1 MAAYVLG
8 FMVMLM
14 LLGWHPQPELRP
26 KHGPPGGG
34 IEQVHIKLDA
44 TGAFIANR
52 WWGAIAGGA
61 EEQE

>member
-8 FMVMLM
+8 FIAMLM
-14 LLGWHPQPELRP
+14 LLGWHPAPKLRP
-26 KHGPPGGG
+26 KHGPSGGR
-34 IEQVHIKLDA
+34 IEQVHIKLGA

-52 WWGAIAGGA
+52 WWGAIAGSA